1 MRVVTRLGLSLA
13 IVIAAFSAASAQV
26 VIVRPVPLPTPS
38 SISRSFELSRRYD
51 REAMA
56 AGLVPLR
63 EARLGHGERE
73 VRIWTKVELS
83 GTVQLH
89 RFSER
94 DGRVRGEMVYA
105 WHAGP
110 PDASLGERTGET
122 YHDHMLYRLRGAC
135 EGFAVAFERG
145 ACRARFRREPPWNR
159 VLREAEANGVW
170 TLVDQ
175 DSLPHTGFR
184 IILDGWSM
192 LVELRDGASYRAYR
206 YHCPWAHPE
215 WRSAT
220 LATAIARSLQAIDSL
235 MTRPDVRRVYRGLT
249 TGGYGAAFHQ
259 CAGGDAW
266 EFDNELRRML
276 QHAPASVRA
285 SAPPSALDSTA
296 HDGSLYEVEVLG
308 ELSPE
313 WLARWRR
320 DTPYARALL
329 PVELR
334 SVRVA
339 GVGKCG
345 GWVKR

>member
-1 MRVVTRLGLSLA
+1 MRFVTRLGLSSA

-26 VIVRPVPLPTPS
+26 VIVRPIPLPTPS

-51 REAMA
+51 GEALA

-63 EARLGHGERE
+63 EARLGPGERE

-89 RFSER
+89 RFTER

-192 LVELRDGASYRAYR
+192 VVELRDGASYRAYR

-220 LATAIARSLQAIDSL
+220 LATAIARSLHAIDSL
-235 MTRPDVRRVYRGLT
+235 MTRPDVRRVYRGSRRAD
-249 TGGYGAAFHQ
+249 TGR
-259 CAGGDAW
+259 
-266 EFDNELRRML
+266 LSIR
-276 QHAPASVRA
+276 APAATRGS
-285 SAPPSALDSTA
+285 SITSFGGCSST
-296 HDGSLYEVEVLG
+296 H
-308 ELSPE
+308 
-313 WLARWRR
+313 RR
-320 DTPYARALL
+320 PCGRALHRRRSTR
-329 PVELR
+329 PRARNRCSTRLR
-334 SVRVA
+334 CWASSIRMA
-339 GVGKCG
+339 
-345 GWVKR
+345 RTLASR

>member
-13 IVIAAFSAASAQV
+13 VAVAASSTSAAQEV
-26 VIVRPVPLPTPS
+26 VVRPVPLRTPEP
-38 SISRSFELSRRYD
+38 IFREHGDARRYD
-51 REAMA
+51 HEAMA

-63 EARLGHGERE
+63 EARLRPGERE

-89 RFSER
+89 RFTER

-105 WHAGP
+105 WDAGP
-110 PDASLGERTGET
+110 PNESLGERTGET

-145 ACRARFRREPPWNR
+145 ACRARFQREPPWNR
-159 VLREAEANGVW
+159 VLRQAEANGVW

-175 DSLPHTGFR
+175 DTLPHTGFT
-184 IILDGWSM
+184 ITIDGWSM
-192 LVELRDGASYRAYR
+192 VVELRDGASYRAYH
-206 YHCPWAHPE
+206 YHCPWVHPE

-235 MTRPDVRRVYRGLT
+235 MTRPDVRKVYRGLT
-249 TGGYGAAFHQ
+249 TGGYGTAFRP

-266 EFDNELRRML
+266 EFDNELRWML
-276 QHAPASVRA
+276 KRAPASVRA

-296 HDGSLYEVEVLG
+296 RNGPLYEVEVLG
-308 ELSPE
+308 ELTPE

-320 DTPYARALL
+320 DSRYARALL

-334 SVRVA
+334 AVRVA
-339 GVGKCG
+339 GGEKCG
-345 GWVKR
+345 DW